1 MLPAKGLGRRAIPAA
16 PAGQAAVRRSLSY
29 YRSLGVAPS
38 ATAAA
43 VKIADR
49 EAALRYHPDVNPEVA
64 PEVFSRIVAA
74 FDTLSC
80 PAKRRDYDA
89 KYGVNN
95 HGSLY
100 ARGAAATAAELAAL
114 RQQEEALAAA
124 AEAQRLDEARRAAA
138 GGSFAKRRSRRRS
151 SGSADGDWWDVP
163 KMRGVHDAG
172 YGFTANLESALYG
185 QFRLDE
191 RWDQGTALPATS
203 TGGSTRSGGGGGGGG
218 GGNGAEIQQ

>member
-1 MLPAKGLGRRAIPAA
+1 
-16 PAGQAAVRRSLSY
+16 
-29 YRSLGVAPS
+29 
-38 ATAAA
+38 
-43 VKIADR
+43 
-49 EAALRYHPDVNPEVA
+49 
-64 PEVFSRIVAA
+64 VFSRIVAA

-163 KMRGVHDAG
+163 NMRGVHDAG